1 MATGHSHARTDL
13 HCEPIGNLVL
23 QMGGRKVGR
32 PLDRQ
37 GLHACAQHGAL
48 FPTGV
53 DARSAGGEPL
63 PSACMH
69 VLSTAPSSPQ
79 VWTLVPPE
87 ESRYLRP
94 TLSKDGRA
102 YVQSKLPTERPEET
116 LGHVRRWVVE
126 SQA

>member
-1 MATGHSHARTDL
+1 M
-13 HCEPIGNLVL
+13 
-23 QMGGRKVGR
+23 K
-32 PLDRQ
+32 
-37 GLHACAQHGAL
+37 
-48 FPTGV
+48 
-53 DARSAGGEPL
+53 
-63 PSACMH
+63 CMH
-69 VLSTAPSSPQ
+69 MLTTAPSLFWQ
-79 VWTLVPPE
+79 VWTLIPPE

>member
-32 PLDRQ
+32 PLDC
-37 GLHACAQHGAL
+37 LDCLDWESGAAD
-48 FPTGV
+48 GGG
-53 DARSAGGEPL
+53 ARWAAL
-63 PSACMH
+63 LIAKACMH

>member
-1 MATGHSHARTDL
+1 LIAKACMQVLTTGA
-13 HCEPIGNLVL
+13 ILVL
-23 QMGGRKVGR
+23 
-32 PLDRQ
+32 
-37 GLHACAQHGAL
+37 A
-48 FPTGV
+48 GV

>member
-1 MATGHSHARTDL
+1 MIALIAL
-13 HCEPIGNLVL
+13 IALIGNLVL
-23 QMGGRKVGR
+23 QMGGGARWAALLIAK
-32 PLDRQ
+32 
-37 GLHACAQHGAL
+37 ACMQVLTTGATL
-48 FPTGV
+48 VLAGV

>member
-1 MATGHSHARTDL
+1 MHA
-13 HCEPIGNLVL
+13 HAHHGAILVL
-23 QMGGRKVGR
+23 
-32 PLDRQ
+32 
-37 GLHACAQHGAL
+37 A
-48 FPTGV
+48 GV
-53 DARSAGGEPL
+53 DAHSAGGEPL
-63 PSACMH
+63 PCMH
-69 VLSTAPSSPQ
+69 MLTTAPSLFWQ
-79 VWTLVPPE
+79 VWTLIPPE